1 MSDARELYRE
11 AIKLFRAAKLDD
23 AIARLNQA
31 IGIDP
36 AFHDA
41 YEALGEVYSR
51 AGRLDDAIAITKK
64 FCEVA
69 PDAIMAHTNL
79 SRFYQKKGMVP
90 EAEAEQG
97 KARLLSWKE
106 ELKKGGA
113 GAQPDLAAPTA
124 ASGAPQPVMM
134 GFAGKSPEA
143 PAQPAGLVP
152 KSDTFRRMVELNP
165 NDPLARFSLA
175 KALADEGRASE
186 AAAAFEA
193 LIALKPDYT
202 VAYLGLGKALEAGA
216 ERDRAIA
223 AYRRGIAVAGEKGDL
238 MPKQDMERRLAALT
252 AAAK

>member
-1 MSDARELYRE
+1 MSGARELYRE
-11 AIKLFRAAKLDD
+11 AIKLFRGAQLDD
-23 AIARLNQA
+23 AIAKLNQA
-31 IGIDP
+31 ITIDP

-51 AGRLDDAIAITKK
+51 AGRLDDAIAITQK
-64 FCEVA
+64 FCEIA

-106 ELKKGGA
+106 ELKKGPPD
-113 GAQPDLAAPTA
+113 AQPNLAAPTA
-124 ASGAPQPVMM
+124 SSDAPQPVIVD
-134 GFAGKSPEA
+134 FGKSPA
-143 PAQPAGLVP
+143 PAAQPAALVP

-165 NDPLARFSLA
+165 SDPLARFSLA

-202 VAYLGLGKALEAGA
+202 VAYLGLGKALEASA

-223 AYRRGIAVAGEKGDL
+223 AYRRGIAIAGEKGDL